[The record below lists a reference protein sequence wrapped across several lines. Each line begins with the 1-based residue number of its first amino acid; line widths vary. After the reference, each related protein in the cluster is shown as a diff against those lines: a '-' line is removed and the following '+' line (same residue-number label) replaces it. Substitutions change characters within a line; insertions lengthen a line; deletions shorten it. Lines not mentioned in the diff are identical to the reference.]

1 MYTVGCLSGKKGW
14 DTWSPPTAQC
24 SDGPANVRSIGCSI
38 SQCSFCSGNL
48 YSSICFV
55 WSRFCCGPFASGRKR
70 ILNWLFQHCYC
81 HRRRPRRQR
90 RRRHNRRR
98 RKRRRRR
105 RRRCYLHILNAST
118 SATIGT
124 VRSSVRLQEHH
135 HPFKHD
141 VKFLSFDSDDSGLLD
156 DNYLQLIVK
165 ICHSYTWLNIPYFS
179 KKIPL
184 HWTQNLVNI

>member
-1 MYTVGCLSGKKGW
+1 MQFLLGQFIQLHLFRLIK
-14 DTWSPPTAQC
+14 
-24 SDGPANVRSIGCSI
+24 
-38 SQCSFCSGNL
+38 
-48 YSSICFV
+48 
-55 WSRFCCGPFASGRKR
+55 
-70 ILNWLFQHCYC
+70 ILLWPLCIRPEENSELTFSALLYC

-90 RRRHNRRR
+90 RRRHHRRR

-105 RRRCYLHILNAST
+105 RHRHRHRRCYLHILNAST

-165 ICHSYTWLNIPYFS
+165 ICHSYT
-179 KKIPL
+179 
-184 HWTQNLVNI
+184 